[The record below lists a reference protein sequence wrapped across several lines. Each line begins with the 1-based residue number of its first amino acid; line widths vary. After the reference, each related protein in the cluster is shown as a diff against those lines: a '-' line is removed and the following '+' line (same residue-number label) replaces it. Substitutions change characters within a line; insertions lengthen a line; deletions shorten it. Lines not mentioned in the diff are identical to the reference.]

1 VAAGTL
7 SLDSLI
13 RAFVHEQL
21 SYRFVIR
28 ADGADALKLERELR
42 RGSLSAGTP
51 CLNPLVS

>member
-28 ADGADALKLERELR
+28 ADGAEALKLERELR